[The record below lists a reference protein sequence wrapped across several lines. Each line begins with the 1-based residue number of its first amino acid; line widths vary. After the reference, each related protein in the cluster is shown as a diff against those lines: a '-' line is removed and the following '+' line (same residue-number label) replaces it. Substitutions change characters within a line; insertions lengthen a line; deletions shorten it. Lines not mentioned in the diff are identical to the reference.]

1 MIDVTPFCNPFRQ
14 TTQVAADKN
23 VKIVVK
29 RGKVYKEIVRK

>member
-14 TTQVAADKN
+14 TVQVSAGRN

-29 RGKVYKEIVRK
+29 NGKVYKQIVRK